1 MEISQGTFAMLPPHP
16 GACQVCA
23 QEHEEELPH
32 NRDSLFYQMWFNATY
47 KRSPT
52 WMDAALHCTE
62 EMRSHWIGMLKEKG
76 VPKAVI
82 GLQAEGDRNG

>member
-1 MEISQGTFAMLPPHP
+1 MEISQGEFAMLPPHP

-32 NRDSLFYQMWFNATY
+32 NRDSLFYQMWFYNTY

-62 EMRSHWIGMLKEKG
+62 EMRSQLIEHLKDYD
-76 VPKAVI
+76 VPESVI
-82 GLQAEGDRNG
+82 GLKEESDRNG